1 MPASVPRSVRGL
13 CREVLPLLMDRV
25 DGGRL
30 LGDVQAVVE
39 TDRWNSFDRFHQTS
53 QTLARRYEQA
63 GAGVE
68 VHPLQTGGRIGTGR
82 WIIQEA
88 EDVLGAT
95 LEVIAPVHQ
104 RLLDFQHHPWHA
116 IQWTCG
122 TPEGGLECDLVS
134 IDSQAELEAKGTD
147 ALLGKLVL
155 TCLEPRILM
164 KPLADRGAVG
174 VITDRPIDR
183 LPDALAWTKFGWGAV
198 PMEWGTARLVGLV
211 LSQNQGRELRRLVQ
225 QRGPLRLRV
234 EVEVRKYVGSH
245 DVVSGLVRGAQDP
258 QDEVWVLAH
267 SAEPGAVDNASG
279 VAVCLEMARLL
290 EGLIGEG
297 KLRRPRRSIRLINAY
312 ECYGFFGY
320 LEKVRRL
327 QVPLAGLCIDTL
339 GSKPEVCDGRLEWHA
354 TIPMSAGFV
363 DRVGEAVLRAGL
375 KLRNPGYRLYPTP
388 FVSTSDTLI
397 GDPQYGFPCPW
408 ITTHHRK
415 SGRGFDAYHSSA
427 DTVELL
433 SPQGLELCTASMAA
447 YLYYLADAG
456 SPEVGELASAETA
469 RTLAHLQAK
478 PSAERA
484 YFLRE
489 THAENLKR
497 LRRWLW
503 GGDRAEVLA
512 HLDACEREV
521 DQVAAK
527 RIKPFKPT
535 PGSRQVPR
543 RTALLS
549 PTSEN
554 TPTPIAQR
562 IQSAGL
568 PPWALFW
575 ADGRRDLAQIAAL
588 IGSEE
593 TAVVGGAGKTVAPDV
608 EKVARFF
615 AAHEELGYAEMAGP
629 GKLITEARLVGDLR
643 KLGVRKGMD
652 LMVHSSLGA
661 IGFVAGGAAT
671 VVEALLAAIGPK
683 GTLMMPS
690 FNHRGAQVFNPLTTP
705 TTNGAIPD
713 AFWRRSDAV
722 RSLHPTHAL
731 AACGPRAEQFCR
743 GHLETGIWA
752 QDSPIGRLVHG
763 GGYLL
768 ALGTTHYTSTAYH
781 VAENSMPCGCID
793 AFGNLDKVVRPDG
806 RVEEV
811 KGLAW
816 RSGECPVSPRKLDQT
831 LDRRR
836 LQRRGKV
843 GAADAELVRAL
854 DLWRVR
860 REHLKKACPTCT
872 IKPGYRR

>member
-1 MPASVPRSVRGL
+1 
-13 CREVLPLLMDRV
+13 MDRA

-30 LGDVQAVVE
+30 LGDVEAVVA

-53 QTLARRYEQA
+53 QTLARRYEEA

-68 VHPLQTGGRIGTGR
+68 IHPLQTGGRVGTGR
-82 WIIQEA
+82 WVIQEA

-95 LEVIAPVHQ
+95 VDIISPVHQ
-104 RLLDFQHHPWHA
+104 RLLDFQHNPWHV
-116 IQWTCG
+116 IQWTSG
-122 TPEGGLECDLVS
+122 TPEGGVECELVVL
-134 IDSQAELEAKGTD
+134 DSKEEIEAKGRD
-147 ALLGKLVL
+147 ALLGKMVL
-155 TCLEPRILM
+155 TSLEPRTLL
-164 KPLADRGAVG
+164 KPLADKGAVG

-183 LPDALAWTKFGWGAV
+183 LPDALAWSKFGWGAV
-198 PMEWGTARLVGLV
+198 PMEWATARLVGLV
-211 LSQNQGRELRRLVQ
+211 LSQNQGVELRRLVQ

-245 DVVSGLVRGAQDP
+245 DVVSGLVRGADDP
-258 QDEVWVLAH
+258 QDEIWVLAH

-290 EGLIGEG
+290 EGLIAEG
-297 KLRRPRRSIRLINAY
+297 KLRRPRRSIRLLNAY

-320 LEKVRRL
+320 LEKVHRL
-327 QVPLAGLCIDTL
+327 QTPLAGLCIDTL

-363 DRVGEAVLRAGL
+363 DRVGEGVLRAGL

-427 DTVELL
+427 DTLELL
-433 SPQGLELCTASMAA
+433 SPQGLELCAASMAA

-456 SPEVGELASAETA
+456 SPEVVELARSETD
-469 RTLAHLQAK
+469 RTLGQLRAK
-478 PSAERA
+478 PSAEQA

-503 GGDRAEVLA
+503 GGERAALMA
-512 HLDACEREV
+512 HLTACEREV
-521 DQVAAK
+521 GELAA
-527 RIKPFKPT
+527 RRLKPFKHGAGT
-535 PGSRQVPR
+535 RRVPR

-549 PTSEN
+549 PTLEN
-554 TPTPIAQR
+554 TPTPVAQR
-562 IQSAGL
+562 ISKAGL
-568 PPWALFW
+568 SPWALFW
-575 ADGRRDLAQIAAL
+575 ADGKRDLAQIAAL
-588 IGSEE
+588 IGCEQ
-593 TAVVGGAGKTVAPDV
+593 TASVGGANKKLAPKAELVAQ
-608 EKVARFF
+608 FF
-615 AAHEELGYAEMAGP
+615 EAHEELGYAELAGP
-629 GKLITEARLVGDLR
+629 GELITKTRLVADLK
-643 KLGVRKGMD
+643 KLGVRRGMD

-661 IGFVAGGAAT
+661 IGFVAGGAET
-671 VVEALLAAIGPK
+671 VVEALLGAIGPR
-683 GTLMMPS
+683 GTLMLPS
-690 FNHRGAQVFNPLTTP
+690 FNHRAAQVFNPLATP

-713 AFWRRSDAV
+713 AGWRRSDAV
-722 RSLHPTHAL
+722 RSLHPTHAV
-731 AACGPRAEQFCR
+731 AAIGPRAEEFCA
-743 GHLETGIWA
+743 GHLETGIWE
-752 QDSPIGRLVHG
+752 QDSPIGRLIHG

-781 VAENSMPCGCID
+781 VAENSVPCGCID
-793 AFGNLDKVVRPDG
+793 PFGNRDQVVRPDG

-816 RSGECPVSPRKLDQT
+816 RSGECPVSPRKLDET

-843 GAADAELVRAL
+843 GEAEGELVLAL
-854 DLWRVR
+854 DLWKVR
-860 REHLKKACPTCT
+860 REHLSKACPVCT
-872 IKPGYRR
+872 IKPGYRS

>member
-1 MPASVPRSVRGL
+1 MPASVPRSVRQL
-13 CREVLPLLMDRV
+13 CSQVLPQLAERAE
-25 DGGRL
+25 GGRI
-30 LGDVQAVVE
+30 LGDVEAVVQ

-53 QTLARRYEQA
+53 QTLARRYEEA

-82 WIIQEA
+82 WVIQEA
-88 EDVLGAT
+88 QDVLGAT

-104 RLLDFQHHPWHA
+104 RLLDYQHDPWHV
-116 IQWTCG
+116 IQWTSG
-122 TPEGGLECDLVS
+122 TPEGGLEGELAI
-134 IDSQAELEAKGTD
+134 IDSKEEIEAKGRD

-155 TCLEPRILM
+155 TSLEPRTLM
-164 KPLADRGAVG
+164 KLLADKGAVG

-198 PMEWGTARLVGLV
+198 PMEWATARLVGLV
-211 LSQNQGRELRRLVQ
+211 LSQNQGRELRRLAQ

-234 EVEVRKYVGSH
+234 EVEVRQYVGSH
-245 DVVSGLVRGAQDP
+245 DVVSGIVRGADDP

-279 VAVCLEMARLL
+279 VALCLEMARLL
-290 EGLIGEG
+290 EGLIAEG
-297 KLRRPRRSIRLINAY
+297 RLRRPRRSIRLLNAY

-320 LEKVRRL
+320 LEKARRL
-327 QVPLAGLCIDTL
+327 QPPLAGVCMDTL

-375 KLRNPGYRLYPTP
+375 RLKNPGYRLYLTP

-408 ITTHHRK
+408 ITTHHRR

-427 DTVELL
+427 DTIGLL
-433 SPQGLELCTASMAA
+433 SGEGLELCAASMAA

-456 SPEVGELASAETA
+456 SPEVMELAKSETG
-469 RTLAHLQAK
+469 RTLELMRAR
-478 PSAERA
+478 PSSEQA

-489 THAENLKR
+489 THAENLRR

-503 GGDRAEVLA
+503 GGERAGLMA
-512 HLDACEREV
+512 QLSACEQEV
-521 DQVAAK
+521 NQLAAR
-527 RIKPFKPT
+527 RIRPFKHAAGT
-535 PGSRQVPR
+535 RRVPR

-549 PTSEN
+549 PTLEN

-562 IQSAGL
+562 ISKAGL
-568 PPWALFW
+568 PAWALFW
-575 ADGRRDLAQIAAL
+575 ADGKRDLAQIAAL
-588 IGSEE
+588 IGCEE
-593 TAVVGGAGKTVAPDV
+593 TASVGRANKKLAP
-608 EKVARFF
+608 EPAQVARFF
-615 AAHEELGYAEMAGP
+615 EAHAELGYAELAGP
-629 GKLITEARLVGDLR
+629 GQWVSRSRLVADLK
-643 KLGVRKGMD
+643 KLGVRRGMD
-652 LMVHSSLGA
+652 LMVHSSLSA
-661 IGFVAGGAAT
+661 IGFVVGGAEA
-671 VVEALLAAIGPK
+671 VVEALLEAIGPG

-690 FNHRGAQVFNPLTTP
+690 FNHRGAQVFNPLATP

-713 AFWRRSDAV
+713 AFWRRADAV

-731 AACGPRAEQFCR
+731 AACGPRAEEFCA
-743 GHLETGIWA
+743 GHLETGIWE
-752 QDSPIGRLVHG
+752 QGSPIGRLIHG
-763 GGYLL
+763 GGYIL
-768 ALGTTHYTSTAYH
+768 ALGATHYTSTAYH
-781 VAENSMPCGCID
+781 VAENSVPCGCID
-793 AFGNLDKVVRPDG
+793 PFGNLDKVVRPDG

-816 RSGECPVSPRKLDQT
+816 RSAECPVSPRKLDAA
-831 LDRRR
+831 LDRRG
-836 LQRRGKV
+836 LQRRGRV
-843 GAADAELVRAL
+843 GNADCELVRAL

-860 REHLKKACPTCT
+860 RGHLKNACPTCT
-872 IKPGYRR
+872 IKPGYRS

>member
-1 MPASVPRSVRGL
+1 MAASVPPSVRKL
-13 CREVLPLLMDRV
+13 CRQVLPPLMAQTDGRRV
-25 DGGRL
+25 L
-30 LGDVQAVVE
+30 ADVQAVVE

-53 QTLARRYEQA
+53 QTLARLYEGA

-68 VHPLQTGGRIGTGR
+68 IHPLQTGGRIGSGR
-82 WIIQEA
+82 WVIQEA

-104 RLLDFQHHPWHA
+104 RLLDFQHNPWHV
-116 IQWTCG
+116 IQWTSG
-122 TPEGGLECDLVS
+122 TPEGGLECDLVI
-134 IDSQAELEAKGTD
+134 IDSREELEAKGPD
-147 ALLGKLVL
+147 ALAGKLVL
-155 TCLEPRILM
+155 TCLEPRTLM
-164 KPLADRGAVG
+164 RLLADRGAVG
-174 VITDRPIDR
+174 VITDRPIEN

-198 PMEWGTARLVGLV
+198 PMEWATARLVGLV
-211 LSQNQGRELRRLVQ
+211 LSQNQGRDLRRLVQ

-234 EVEVRKYVGSH
+234 EVEVRRYVGSH
-245 DVVSGLVRGAQDP
+245 DVVSGLVRGGEDP

-279 VAVCLEMARLL
+279 VALCVEMARIL
-290 EGLIGEG
+290 EGLIAAG
-297 KLRRPRRSIRLINAY
+297 KLRRPRRTIRLLNAY

-327 QVPLAGLCIDTL
+327 QPPLAGVCMDTL

-375 KLRNPGYRLYPTP
+375 KLRNPGYRLYLAP

-408 ITTHHRK
+408 ITTHHRQ

-427 DTVELL
+427 DTAELL
-433 SPQGLELCTASMAA
+433 SPAGLELCAASMAA

-456 SPEVGELASAETA
+456 TPEVAEMAHAETA
-469 RTLAHLQAK
+469 LALGELRARPNAK
-478 PSAERA
+478 RA
-484 YFLRE
+484 FFLRE

-503 GGDRAEVLA
+503 GGDGAGVLRE
-512 HLDACEREV
+512 LEGCEREV
-521 DQVAAK
+521 GAAAAK
-527 RIKPFKPT
+527 RTRPLQQG
-535 PGSRQVPR
+535 PGSRRVAR
-543 RTALLS
+543 RTAPLS
-549 PTSEN
+549 PTLEN

-562 IQSAGL
+562 ISRAGL

-575 ADGRRDLAQIAAL
+575 ADGRRTLAEIAVL
-588 IGSEE
+588 IGCEQ
-593 TAVVGGAGKTVAPDV
+593 TAAVGGSGKKLAPTAEQV
-608 EKVARFF
+608 GAYF
-615 AAHEELGYAEMAGP
+615 AAHEELGYAQLAGP
-629 GKLITEARLVGDLR
+629 GELITRSRLVADLR

-652 LMVHSSLGA
+652 LMVHSALGA
-661 IGFVAGGAAT
+661 IGFVAGGAGT
-671 VVEALLAAIGPK
+671 VVDALLDAVGPK

-690 FNHRGAQVFNPLTTP
+690 FNHRAAQVFNPLATP

-713 AFWRRSDAV
+713 AFWRRAGVV
-722 RSLHPTHAL
+722 RSLHATHAL
-731 AACGPRAEQFCR
+731 AACGPRAEEFCA
-743 GHLETGIWA
+743 GHLETGIWE
-752 QDSPIGRLVHG
+752 QDSPIGRLIHG

-781 VAENSMPCGCID
+781 VAENSMPCACID
-793 AFGNLDKVVRPDG
+793 PFGNRDRVVRPGG

-811 KGLAW
+811 DGLAW
-816 RSGECPVSPRKLDQT
+816 RSGECPVSPHKLDGA
-831 LDRRR
+831 LDRRG
-836 LQRRGKV
+836 LQRRSKV
-843 GAADAELVRAL
+843 GQADAELVPAL
-854 DLWRVR
+854 ELWRVR

-872 IKPGYRR
+872 IKPAYRR

>member
-1 MPASVPRSVRGL
+1 MPASVPRSVRQL
-13 CREVLPLLMDRV
+13 CRQVLPLLMDRA
-25 DGGRL
+25 DGARL
-30 LGDVQAVVE
+30 LGDVEAVVE

-53 QTLARRYEQA
+53 QTLARRYEEA
-63 GAGVE
+63 GAGAE
-68 VHPLQTGGRIGTGR
+68 VYTLQTGGRVGTGR
-82 WIIQEA
+82 WVIQEA

-95 LEVIAPVHQ
+95 LEVISPIHQ
-104 RLLDFQHHPWHA
+104 RLLDFQHNPWHV
-116 IQWTCG
+116 IQWTSG
-122 TPEGGLECDLVS
+122 TPEGGLECELVI
-134 IDSQAELEAKGTD
+134 IDSQEELEAKGKD
-147 ALLGKLVL
+147 ALMGKLVL
-155 TCLEPRILM
+155 SCLEPRMLM
-164 KPLADRGAVG
+164 KPLADKGAVG

-183 LPDALAWTKFGWGAV
+183 LPDALAWSKFGWGAV
-198 PMEWGTARLVGLV
+198 AMEWATARLVGLV

-245 DVVSGLVRGAQDP
+245 DVVSGLVRGADDP

-290 EGLIGEG
+290 EGLIAEG

-320 LEKVRRL
+320 LEKARRL
-327 QVPLAGLCIDTL
+327 QAPLAGLCIDTL

-388 FVSTSDTLI
+388 FVATSDTLI

-427 DTVELL
+427 DTIELL
-433 SPQGLELCTASMAA
+433 SPKGLELCAASMAA

-456 SPEVGELASAETA
+456 SPEVVELASAETA
-469 RTLAHLQAK
+469 RTLSQLQAK

-503 GGDRAEVLA
+503 GGERAPLMA
-512 HLDACEREV
+512 HLDACEQEV
-521 DQVAAK
+521 NQLAAV
-527 RIKPFKPT
+527 RIKPFKHAAGT
-535 PGSRQVPR
+535 RQVPR

-562 IQSAGL
+562 ITSAGL

-575 ADGRRDLAQIAAL
+575 ADGRRDLAQIAVL
-588 IGSEE
+588 IGGEQ
-593 TAVVGGAGKTVAPDV
+593 TASVGGASKKLTPDSAQ
-608 EKVARFF
+608 VARYFE
-615 AAHEELGYAEMAGP
+615 AHAELGYAELAGP
-629 GKLITEARLVGDLR
+629 GQLITKARLVADLK

-652 LMVHSSLGA
+652 LMVHSSLSA

-671 VVEALLAAIGPK
+671 VGEALLEAIGPK

-690 FNHRGAQVFNPLTTP
+690 FNHRGAQVYNPLTTP
-705 TTNGAIPD
+705 TTNGSIPD
-713 AFWRRSDAV
+713 AFWRRPDAV

-731 AACGPRAEQFCR
+731 AACGPRAEEFCAD
-743 GHLETGIWA
+743 HLETGIWA
-752 QDSPIGRLVHG
+752 QDSPIGRLVHS

-781 VAENSMPCGCID
+781 VAENAMPCGCID
-793 AFGNLDKVVRPDG
+793 AFGNLDKVVQPDG

-816 RSGECPVSPRKLDQT
+816 RSGECPVSPHKLSET

-843 GAADAELVRAL
+843 GGAEAELVLAL
-854 DLWRVR
+854 DLWKVR
-860 REHLKKACPTCT
+860 REHLKNACPTCT

>member
-1 MPASVPRSVRGL
+1 MPASVPRSLRQL
-13 CREVLPLLMDRV
+13 CRQVLPLLMDRA
-25 DGGRL
+25 DGRRL
-30 LGDVQAVVE
+30 LGDVEAVVE

-53 QTLARRYEQA
+53 QTLARRYEEA
-63 GAGVE
+63 GAKAE
-68 VHPLQTGGRIGTGR
+68 VHPLQTGGRVGSGR
-82 WIIQEA
+82 WVIQEA
-88 EDVLGAT
+88 QDVLGAT

-104 RLLDFQHHPWHA
+104 RLLDFQHNPWHV
-116 IQWTCG
+116 IQWTSG
-122 TPEGGLECDLVS
+122 TPEGGLECELAI
-134 IDSQAELEAKGTD
+134 IDSREELEGKGRD
-147 ALLGKLVL
+147 ALAGKMAL
-155 TCLEPRILM
+155 TCLEPRTLM
-164 KPLADRGAVG
+164 KLLADKGAVG
-174 VITDRPIDR
+174 VITDRPIAQ
-183 LPDALAWTKFGWGAV
+183 LPDALAWSKFGWGAV
-198 PMEWGTARLVGLV
+198 PMEWTTARLVGLV
-211 LSQNQGRELRRLVQ
+211 LSQNQGKELRRLVQ
-225 QRGPLRLRV
+225 QRGPLRLRA

-245 DVVSGLVRGAQDP
+245 DVVSGLVRGADDP

-290 EGLIGEG
+290 EALIAEG
-297 KLRRPRRSIRLINAY
+297 KLRRPRRSIRLLNAY

-327 QVPLAGLCIDTL
+327 QTPLAGLCIDTL
-339 GSKPEVCDGRLEWHA
+339 GSRPEVCDGRLEWHA

-375 KLRNPGYRLYPTP
+375 RLHNPGYRLHLTP

-427 DTVELL
+427 DTSELL
-433 SPQGLELCTASMAA
+433 SPEGLELCAASMAA

-456 SPEVGELASAETA
+456 SPEVGELARAETA
-469 RTLAHLQAK
+469 RTLELLRAR
-478 PSAERA
+478 PSPERA
-484 YFLRE
+484 FFLCE
-489 THAENLKR
+489 THAENLRR

-503 GGDRAEVLA
+503 GGERAPLMA
-512 HLDACEREV
+512 HLNACEQEV
-521 DQVAAK
+521 NQMASR
-527 RIKPFKPT
+527 RIKPFKHGAGT
-535 PGSRQVPR
+535 RRVPR
-543 RTALLS
+543 RTAPLS
-549 PTSEN
+549 PTLEN

-562 IQSAGL
+562 ISGAGL
-568 PPWALFW
+568 PAWALFW

-588 IGSEE
+588 IGCEE
-593 TAVVGGAGKTVAPDV
+593 TAAVGGTGKKPAPGAAPVAQ
-608 EKVARFF
+608 FF
-615 AAHEELGYAEMAGP
+615 EAHAELGYAELAGP
-629 GKLITEARLVGDLR
+629 GELVTKARLVADLR

-661 IGFVAGGAAT
+661 IGFVAGGAST
-671 VVEALLAAIGPK
+671 VIEALLEAIGAQ

-690 FNHRGAQVFNPLTTP
+690 FNHRGAQVFNPLATP

-731 AACGPRAEQFCR
+731 AACGPRAEEFCR
-743 GHLETGIWA
+743 DHLERGIWA
-752 QDSPIGRLVHG
+752 QDSPIGRLIHG
-763 GGYLL
+763 GGYIL

-793 AFGNLDKVVRPDG
+793 AFGNLDKVVRPEG

-811 KGLAW
+811 RGLAW
-816 RSGECPVSPRKLDQT
+816 RSGECPVSPRKLDET

-843 GAADAELVRAL
+843 GGAEAELVRGL
-854 DLWRVR
+854 DLWQVR
-860 REHLKKACPTCT
+860 REHLKNACPTCT